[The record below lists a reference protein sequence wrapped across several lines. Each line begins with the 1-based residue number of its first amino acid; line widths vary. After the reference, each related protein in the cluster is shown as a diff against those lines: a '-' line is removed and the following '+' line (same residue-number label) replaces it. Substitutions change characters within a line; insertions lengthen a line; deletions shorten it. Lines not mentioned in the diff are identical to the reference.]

1 MRVVGAG
8 GPVRAYPEGM
18 TEIWSDIASEF
29 LHLYPSGGRLLA
41 VAGADA
47 ERSRRA
53 ADDVAAALTAAGQT
67 VERAHTGDGDE
78 ASLRADV
85 IAPFRA
91 DRGDRVLVV
100 SGPAALVSAS
110 ARGLWNFT
118 IWQLAGD
125 EQPHTAA
132 SVIVDVT
139 DPDAPT
145 RRFAD
150 YCALPSAFG
159 A

>member
-1 MRVVGAG
+1 
-8 GPVRAYPEGM
+8 M
-18 TEIWSDIASEF
+18 TEFWSEIAGEF
-29 LHLYPSGGRLLA
+29 LHLYPTGGRLLA

-47 ERSRRA
+47 DRSRRA
-53 ADDVAAALTAAGQT
+53 ADDLAAALTAAAQK
-67 VERAHTGDGDE
+67 VERAHSADGDE
-78 ASLRADV
+78 GALRADV

-91 DRGDRVLVV
+91 DRSDRVLVV

-110 ARGLWNFT
+110 ARGLWNYT
-118 IWQLAGD
+118 VWQLAGD

>member
-1 MRVVGAG
+1 
-8 GPVRAYPEGM
+8 M
-18 TEIWSDIASEF
+18 TEFWGDIASEF
-29 LHLYPSGGRLLA
+29 LHLYPNGGRLLA

-53 ADDVAAALTAAGQT
+53 ADDLAAALTAAGQR
-67 VERAHTGDGDE
+67 VERAHSTAGDE
-78 ASLRADV
+78 DALRTEV
-85 IAPFRA
+85 IAPFRT
-91 DRGDRVLVV
+91 DRSDRVLVV
-100 SGPAALVSAS
+100 SGPASLVSAS
-110 ARGLWNFT
+110 ARGLWNFA

>member
-1 MRVVGAG
+1 
-8 GPVRAYPEGM
+8 M
-18 TEIWSDIASEF
+18 TEFWSEIAGEF
-29 LHLYPSGGRLLA
+29 LHLYPTGGRLLA

-53 ADDVAAALTAAGQT
+53 ADDLASALTTAGQQ
-67 VERAHTGDGDE
+67 VERAHSADGDE
-78 ASLRADV
+78 EALRADV

-91 DRGDRVLVV
+91 DRSDRVLVV

-110 ARGLWNFT
+110 ARGLWNYAV
-118 IWQLAGD
+118 WQLAGD

>member
-1 MRVVGAG
+1 
-8 GPVRAYPEGM
+8 M
-18 TEIWSDIASEF
+18 TEFWSEIAGEF
-29 LHLYPSGGRLLA
+29 LHLYPNCGRLLA

-53 ADDVAAALTAAGQT
+53 ADDLASALTTAGQQ
-67 VERAHTGDGDE
+67 VERAHSTDGDE
-78 ASLRADV
+78 EALRADV

-91 DRGDRVLVV
+91 DRSDRVLVV

-110 ARGLWNFT
+110 ARGLWNYAV
-118 IWQLAGD
+118 WQLAGD

>member
-1 MRVVGAG
+1 
-8 GPVRAYPEGM
+8 M
-18 TEIWSDIASEF
+18 TEFWSEIAGEF
-29 LHLYPSGGRLLA
+29 LHLYPTGGRLLA

-47 ERSRRA
+47 GRSRRA
-53 ADDVAAALTAAGQT
+53 ADDLAAALTAAAQK
-67 VERAHTGDGDE
+67 VERAHSADGDE
-78 ASLRADV
+78 EALRADV

-91 DRGDRVLVV
+91 DRSDRVLVV

-110 ARGLWNFT
+110 ARGIWNYT
-118 IWQLAGD
+118 VWQLARD

-132 SVIVDVT
+132 SVIVDMT

>member
-1 MRVVGAG
+1 
-8 GPVRAYPEGM
+8 M
-18 TEIWSDIASEF
+18 TEIWSDITTEF
-29 LHLYPSGGRLLA
+29 LHLYPRGARLLA
-41 VAGADA
+41 VAGTDA

-53 ADDVAAALTAAGQT
+53 GDDLAAALASAGQE
-67 VERAHTGDGDE
+67 VERAHSADGDE
-78 ASLRADV
+78 HALRDDV

-91 DRGDRVLVV
+91 AKADRVLVV
-100 SGPAALVSAS
+100 SGPAGLLSSS
-110 ARGLWNFT
+110 ARGIWNFT
-118 IWQLAGD
+118 VWQLAGD

-132 SVIVDVT
+132 SVLVDVT

>member
-1 MRVVGAG
+1 
-8 GPVRAYPEGM
+8 M
-18 TEIWSDIASEF
+18 TEFWSEIAGEF
-29 LHLYPSGGRLLA
+29 LHLYPTGGRLLA

-47 ERSRRA
+47 DRSRRA
-53 ADDVAAALTAAGQT
+53 ADDLAAALTAAGQK
-67 VERAHTGDGDE
+67 VERAHSADGDE
-78 ASLRADV
+78 EALRADV

-91 DRGDRVLVV
+91 DRSDRVLVV
-100 SGPAALVSAS
+100 SGPAALVSTG
-110 ARGLWNFT
+110 ARGLWNYAV
-118 IWQLAGD
+118 WQLAGD